1 MTALSDRMQVLA
13 KRFAA
18 LPAQERQV
26 LQGRMREQGLAFDLL
41 PIPPRDNLDEPVQAS
56 FSQQRLWLLW
66 QLDPRS
72 TAYNQPALLSVRGA
86 FDAQRLERS
95 LQALVQRH
103 EALRTNFRQDE
114 QQVLQVLHSHR
125 AFSLQQQDL
134 RGSSQAQLEQVAE
147 GLTAQPFDLE
157 HDLLLRA
164 SVLHTGEQQWVLVF
178 CTHHIVT
185 DAWSMPILIEEV
197 LRHYQQQTPVPA
209 LPIQYADHARWQRLW
224 LEAGEAERQ
233 LGYWR
238 ERLGVAEDS
247 LELPADHPRPAR
259 RSGRGARLAIELPA
273 GQGEAVRQLAAANGC
288 TPFMV
293 LLATLQVLL
302 MRYSASE
309 VIRVGTPIANRTR
322 AEVEGLI
329 GFFVNTQV
337 LQVELDGRH
346 SFVEVLAQVR
356 QRVLEAQANQ
366 DLPFEHLVDALQ
378 PQRSLDRTPL
388 FQVLFNHQVATGQ
401 GNRWQLPGVELAPLE
416 ITRESARFDLALN
429 TEEQGERLSA
439 SLLYATDLF
448 EARTIERLGQH
459 WAQLLGAALAEPA
472 RAIETLPL
480 GPAAQASEADAT
492 VRGPWLHQRFAAQA
506 AAHPERIA
514 LVEGARSL
522 TYAALDGKA
531 NQLARRLI
539 DSGVAPRTQVALCA
553 ERRLETLVGLLAVL
567 KAGACYVALDP
578 QYPRQRLEQMLADSG
593 AGHLLAP
600 SDQAERFS
608 GFSDV
613 TLHLLDDAC
622 DPLDAPCAAPA
633 LNPLGGDLAYVIF
646 TSGSTGKP
654 KAVGVSQA
662 ALANYLDGIEQR
674 LPLGQVQSMA
684 LVSTLAADLGHTVLF
699 GALAAGRTLHL
710 IDPDTAVD
718 GQAFAAYMQQ
728 HGVDALKIV
737 PSHLGALLG
746 SDNLGVLPRRC
757 LVLGGEA
764 SPPAL
769 LQRIRALAPDCALVN
784 HYGPTE
790 TTVGVFTCLL
800 DDLGSAAPLG
810 APLPNLRAQ
819 VLDGAMQQA
828 PLGSQGELYL
838 GGAGLARGYLGQPGL
853 TAERFVPDP
862 FGDGQRLYRTGDRVR
877 HRADDQLQYLGR
889 GDQQLKIRGY
899 RVEPGEIE
907 QQLLAHADVNECV
920 VTGQPGANGTQL
932 VAYVV
937 LAAGATLQA
946 DSLKAYLRERLSAH
960 QVPAHVLALAALPL
974 TANGKLDRRALPQP
988 QAQAGST
995 PAAQGDARQ
1004 QRIAALWRE
1013 VLRSPQIGL
1022 DDNFFELGGDSI
1034 VAIQLVSRARAA
1046 GIAFSARDVFEHQT
1060 VRSLAARAGFDQVQA
1075 VVEQPAAEGP
1085 CLLLPIQQAFFAA
1098 DPVERHHWN
1107 QSLLLQPRQPL
1118 DAAVLEQALLQLW
1131 RHHDVLRSCFSR
1143 GAQGWQ
1149 AHIPAAGK
1157 PPAPLLWQRHCATAE
1172 DLEPLLNQAQRSF
1185 DLARGD
1191 VLRGVLATLPDG
1203 SQRLLLTAHHLV
1215 VDGVSW
1221 RILLEDLQACHDA
1234 LQAGAVPRLPAR
1246 SSSVQRWGQVLADW
1260 AQAEPQRATLDY
1272 WAAQLPQHDQALP
1285 QMRSR
1290 EPARSA
1296 DRQVAVTRLDARL
1309 TSGLLQGASAAYRT
1323 QVNDLLLA
1331 ALARVLCRWT
1341 GEASVSV
1348 QLEGHGRE
1356 DLGADLDLSRTLGWF
1371 TSLFPVRLQPAA
1383 DPATTIKQVKEQLR
1397 AVPDRGLGF
1406 AALKYLGAAEDRA
1419 RLQGLPVPR
1428 ITFNYLGQV
1437 DATFNEQALLRPA
1450 PEGKGDERS
1459 PEALL
1464 GNWLTLS
1471 GQVYQGV
1478 LALEWSFSGQMF
1490 PPEAIQRLAD
1500 AYAVELGELV
1510 EHCLAPSAG
1519 ALTPSDV
1526 PLAKLDQAALDGLAL
1541 PAREVADLYPLSPMQ
1556 QGMLFHSLY
1565 QAEAG
1570 AYINQLHVEIG
1581 GLDVARL
1588 RMAWEQTVQAHD
1600 ILRSGFLW
1608 GDEQSEPLQ
1617 VVQRQV
1623 PSPLQELDW
1632 RAKADLPAALQ
1643 ALYAEQ
1649 RSTPFDLGRAPLLR
1663 VCLVQVAADR
1673 HVMVYTHHHIL
1684 MDGWSSAQVMGEV
1697 MQRYHGALPDQ
1708 APQPLR
1714 DYIRWLQAQDPAG
1727 AEAFWRGQLAELP
1740 APTRLLDCLPGAQAG
1755 QGGMANVDRTLD
1767 VAQTQRLEAFA
1778 RAQRVT
1784 LNTLVQGA
1792 WALLLQRL
1800 AGQQAVCFGV
1810 TVSGRPAQLPGI
1822 EQQIGLFIN
1831 TLPMVASPAPGQALG
1846 EWLRALQA
1854 GNLAMREHEHT
1865 PLYDIQRWVGQGGEA
1880 LFDHILVFENF
1891 PMAEALQEAGG
1902 ALSFGEVHQHER
1914 TSYPLTIAAGVGQ
1927 TLQLQMS
1934 HDLAVLPAAVVEG
1947 LAEQLCNL
1955 LLAMP
1960 AAADRA
1966 VAELPVLGLA
1976 QNTARLRHERARVDD
1991 CASLVPVHLRLQ
2003 AQALAQP
2010 QACAV
2015 VCDEQQL
2022 SYAELNRRANRL
2034 AHALRGRGVGPEHL
2048 VGICMGRSVELPVA
2062 VLAVLKAGAGYVP
2075 LDPDYPQERLQ
2086 AMVEDSGIS
2095 LLLGEAAL
2103 LRGHADSG
2111 VATLALDQ
2119 PLAQLA
2125 GQDDDPAWS
2134 GLADSLAYVIF
2145 TSGSTGRPK
2154 GVALTHRA
2162 LARHTEAAIQALG
2175 LVASDKVLQFATFNF
2190 DPFVEQLFATLAVGA
2205 TLVMR
2210 GQQVWS
2216 SSQFRDAV
2224 DTQGITVADLS
2235 TAYWATIAR
2244 DLADSGPHALASLRL
2259 VLCGGEAMPGSAV
2272 QDWARALG
2280 RTVTLLNAYG
2290 PTEATV
2296 TATLQDCTQWLANP
2310 QAVPAVLPIGQA
2322 LAGRALYLDDGQ
2334 TGAAALHGAGE
2345 LCIGGE
2351 LLARGYH
2358 GRPGLTAERFVPDPD
2373 GTPGSRRYRTGDLAW
2388 RDAEQVLWY
2397 LGRGDEQVKIRG
2409 FRVEPAEIE
2418 ARLREHGL
2426 VREALVQV
2434 HQAAGGA
2441 QLVAFL
2447 VLAAAVD
2454 DAVLKAWVAATL
2466 PGYMVPARVVRLEH
2480 MPLSPAGKIDRRAL
2494 PAPEAVAAGPHRAPG
2509 DELEEQVAAIWQQ
2522 VLEVDRVGLDDNFF
2536 ELGGHSL
2543 LATQVIVRLRGQL
2556 GVEVSLENLFMA
2568 SNLEAFCAHV
2578 RGLRNVAQPVEDE
2591 LAKSLEALKRLSSAE
2606 LEKLIS

>member
-1 MTALSDRMQVLA
+1 MTQLADRMQALA
-13 KRFAA
+13 RRFAA
-18 LPAQERQV
+18 LAFDERRA
-26 LQGRMREQGLAFDLL
+26 LQGRMREQGLAFELL
-41 PIPPRDNLDEPVQAS
+41 PIPPREEASLPVQAS
-56 FSQQRLWLLW
+56 FSQQRLWSLW
-66 QLDPRS
+66 QLDPQS
-72 TAYNQPALLSVRGA
+72 TAYNQPALLSVSGA
-86 FDAQRLERS
+86 LDIQRLAQS

-114 QQVLQVLHSHR
+114 RQVLQVIHAGR
-125 AFSLQQQDL
+125 EVSLEQLDL
-134 RGSSQAQLEQVAE
+134 RASSQAEREQVAAE
-147 GLTAQPFDLE
+147 LAARPFDLE

-164 SVLHTGEQQWVLVF
+164 SLLHTGEQQWTLVF

-197 LRHYQQQTPVPA
+197 LRHYREQTPA
-209 LPIQYADHARWQRLW
+209 AELPIQYADHARWQRLW

-273 GQGEAVRQLAAANGC
+273 GQGAAVRQLAAVHGC

-302 MRYSASE
+302 MRYGAGE
-309 VIRVGTPIANRTR
+309 AVRVGTPVANRTR

-346 SFVEVLAQVR
+346 SFSQVLAQVR

-388 FQVLFNHQVATGQ
+388 FQVLFNHQVAAGQ
-401 GNRWQLPGVELAPLE
+401 GNRWQLPGVELAPLQVGA
-416 ITRESARFDLALN
+416 ESARFDLTLS
-429 TEEQGERLSA
+429 TEEQGDQLQA

-459 WAQLLGAALAEPA
+459 WAQLLDAALAEPG
-472 RAIETLPL
+472 RAIESLPI
-480 GPAAQASEADAT
+480 GAAPQASQADT
-492 VRGPWLHQRFAAQA
+492 QVSGPWLHQRFAAQA
-506 AAHPERIA
+506 AQHPQRIA

-522 TYAALDGKA
+522 TYAELDARA
-531 NQLARRLI
+531 NRLARRLQA
-539 DSGVAPRTQVALCA
+539 SGVAPGEAVALSA

-578 QYPRQRLEQMLADSG
+578 QYPRPRLEQMLADSG
-593 AGHLLAP
+593 ACRVLAP
-600 SDQAERFS
+600 GDQAERFA
-608 GFSDV
+608 GLPGV
-613 TLHLLDDAC
+613 TVHLLDDASQPGDGPC
-622 DPLDAPCAAPA
+622 EAPSAPVVGA
-633 LNPLGGDLAYVIF
+633 ELAYVIF

-654 KAVGVSQA
+654 KAVGISHA

-674 LPLGQVQSMA
+674 LPLAQVQSMA

-710 IDPDTAVD
+710 IDADTAVD
-718 GQAFAAYMQQ
+718 GEAFAAYMQLHQ
-728 HGVDALKIV
+728 VDALKIV

-746 SDNLGVLPRRC
+746 SDNAGVLPRRC

-769 LQRIRALAPDCALVN
+769 LQRIRAQAPDCALVN

-800 DDLGSAAPLG
+800 EQLDTAAPLG

-819 VLDGAMQQA
+819 VLDGALQQA
-828 PLGSQGELYL
+828 ALGSQGELYL

-862 FGDGQRLYRTGDRVR
+862 FGNGQRLYRTGDRVR
-877 HRADDQLQYLGR
+877 YRADDQLQYLGR
-889 GDQQLKIRGY
+889 ADQQLKIRGY

-907 QQLLAHADVNECV
+907 QQLLAHADVAECV
-920 VTGQPGANGTQL
+920 VAGVPGANGTQL
-932 VAYVV
+932 AAYVV
-937 LAAGATLQA
+937 AADGATLDA
-946 DSLKAYLRERLSAH
+946 DTLKAHLRERLSAH

-974 TANGKLDRRALPQP
+974 TANGKLDRRALPL
-988 QAQAGST
+988 
-995 PAAQGDARQ
+995 PAAPSRQPATQGDARQ
-1004 QRIAALWRE
+1004 QRIAALWLE
-1013 VLRSPQIGL
+1013 VLRSPQVGL

-1046 GIAFSARDVFEHQT
+1046 GITFSARDVFEHQS
-1060 VRSLAARAGFDQVQA
+1060 VRSLAAHAGFDQAPIVA
-1075 VVEQPAAEGP
+1075 EQPAAEGP

-1107 QSLLLQPRQPL
+1107 QSLLLQPRQAL
-1118 DAAVLEQALLQLW
+1118 DGAVLEQALVQLW
-1131 RHHDVLRSCFSR
+1131 RHHDVLRSCFSQ
-1143 GAQGWQ
+1143 GPQGWQ
-1149 AHIPAAGK
+1149 AHIPAAVT
-1157 PPAPLLWQRHCATAE
+1157 PPAGLLWQRHCSSLDELAQL
-1172 DLEPLLNQAQRSF
+1172 LEQAQRSF
-1185 DLARGD
+1185 DLARGE
-1191 VLRGVLATLPDG
+1191 VLRAVLATLPDG
-1203 SQRLLLTAHHLV
+1203 SQRLLLSAHHLV

-1234 LQAGAVPRLPAR
+1234 LVAGSAPRLPAR

-1260 AQAEPQRATLDY
+1260 AQAAPQRATLEY
-1272 WAAQLPQHDQALP
+1272 WEAQLPTSDRVLP
-1285 QMRSR
+1285 QMRSQG
-1290 EPARSA
+1290 PARSA
-1296 DRQVAVTRLDARL
+1296 DRQVAVTRLDAGL
-1309 TSGLLQGASAAYRT
+1309 TARLLQGAAAAYRT

-1331 ALARVLCRWT
+1331 GLARVLCRWV
-1341 GEASVSV
+1341 GESSVSV

-1356 DLGADLDLSRTLGWF
+1356 ELCADLDLSRTLGWF

-1383 DPATTIKQVKEQLR
+1383 SPAATIMQVKEQLR

-1406 AALKYLGAAEDRA
+1406 AALKYLGTAQDRA

-1437 DATFNEQALLRPA
+1437 DGTFNEQALLRPA
-1450 PEGKGDERS
+1450 AEGKGAERS

-1464 GNWLTLS
+1464 GNWLTIS

-1490 PPEAIQRLAD
+1490 LQDDIQRLAD
-1500 AYAVELGELV
+1500 AYAEELALLV
-1510 EHCLAPSAG
+1510 EHCLDPAAG

-1526 PLAKLDQAALDGLAL
+1526 PLAGLDQAGLDGLGL
-1541 PAREVADLYPLSPMQ
+1541 VAREVADLYPLSPMQ

-1581 GLDVARL
+1581 GLDPARL
-1588 RMAWEQTVQAHD
+1588 RAAWEQTVQAHD

-1608 GDEQSEPLQ
+1608 GDDQAQPLQ
-1617 VVQRQV
+1617 VVRRQV
-1623 PSPLQELDW
+1623 PSPLVELDW
-1632 RAKADLPAALQ
+1632 RGRTDLPAALQ
-1643 ALYAEQ
+1643 ALCAEQ
-1649 RSTPFDLGRAPLLR
+1649 RSTPFDLTRAPLLR
-1663 VCLVQVAADR
+1663 VCLVQVAQDR
-1673 HVMVYTHHHIL
+1673 HVMLYTHHHIL

-1697 MQRYHGALPDQ
+1697 MQRYHGGAPAQ

-1714 DYIRWLQAQDPAG
+1714 EYIRWLQAQDAT
-1727 AEAFWRGQLAELP
+1727 ASEAFWREQLAPLP
-1740 APTRLLDCLPGAQAG
+1740 APTRLLDCLPGT
-1755 QGGMANVDRTLD
+1755 GGAEHGMGNVDRTLD
-1767 VAQTQRLEAFA
+1767 VVQTQRLEVFA
-1778 RAQRVT
+1778 RSQRVT

-1831 TLPMVASPAPGQALG
+1831 TLPMLASPSPAQPLG
-1846 EWLRALQA
+1846 EWLRSLQA

-1891 PMAEALQEAGG
+1891 PMAEALQEGGG
-1902 ALSFGEVHQHER
+1902 ALSFGTVHQHER

-1934 HDLAVLPAAVVEG
+1934 HDLALLPVAVVEG

-1960 AAADRA
+1960 TAADSA
-1966 VAELPVLGLA
+1966 VAELPVLGQA
-1976 QNTARLRHERARVDD
+1976 QNEARLRHERARVDD
-1991 CASLVPVHLRLQ
+1991 CAALVPVHLRLQ
-2003 AQALAQP
+2003 AQALLQP

-2015 VCDEQQL
+2015 VCDGQQL

-2103 LRGHADSG
+2103 LRAHADAG

-2119 PLAQLA
+2119 PLAQLV
-2125 GQDDDPAWS
+2125 GQDNDPAWS
-2134 GLADSLAYVIF
+2134 GLVDSLAYVIF

-2162 LARHTEAAIQALG
+2162 LARHTEAAIQALE

-2210 GQQVWS
+2210 GQSVWS

-2296 TATLQDCTQWLANP
+2296 TATLQDCTPWLANP

-2334 TGAAALHGAGE
+2334 GAAAARHGAGE
-2345 LCIGGE
+2345 VCIGGE
-2351 LLARGYH
+2351 LLARGYQ

-2373 GTPGSRRYRTGDLAW
+2373 GAPGSRRYRTGDLAW
-2388 RDAEQVLWY
+2388 RDGEQALWF

-2418 ARLREHGL
+2418 ARLREHAQ

-2434 HQAAGGA
+2434 HEAAGGT
-2441 QLVAFL
+2441 QLVAYL
-2447 VLAAAVD
+2447 VLAAPVE
-2454 DAVLKAWVAATL
+2454 DAALKAWVAATL
-2466 PGYMVPARVVRLEH
+2466 PGYMVPARLLRLEQ
-2480 MPLSPAGKIDRRAL
+2480 MPLSPSGKVDRRAL
-2494 PAPEAVAAGPHRAPG
+2494 PLPEAQADGPYRAPG
-2509 DELEEQVAAIWQQ
+2509 DETQQQVAAIWQQ
-2522 VLEVDRVGLDDNFF
+2522 VLQLERVGLDDNFF

-2578 RGLRNVAQPVEDE
+2578 RGLRDVAQPVEDE